1 MHRDDVTERLS
12 EITCPALIVH
22 GTADMSIPIEKAE
35 VLRDRISGPTTL
47 VPIDGGPHAANM
59 THAVPVNKAIVQFL
73 AALD

>member
-1 MHRDDVTERLS
+1 
-12 EITCPALIVH
+12 
-22 GTADMSIPIEKAE
+22 MSIPIEKAE